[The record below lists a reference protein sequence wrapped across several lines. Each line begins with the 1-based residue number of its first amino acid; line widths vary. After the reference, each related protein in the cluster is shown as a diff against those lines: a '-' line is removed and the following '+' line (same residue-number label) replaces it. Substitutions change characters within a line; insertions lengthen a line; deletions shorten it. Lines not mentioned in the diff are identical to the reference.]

1 MVILHILNSRIY
13 SGAEH
18 VVCSIIKNLPSEY
31 QCVYLSP
38 KGNIQERLE
47 QEGIEYYS
55 VDKLSVKI
63 VKRAVESIKPDVIHA
78 HDFRASVIAAEAVK
92 GEIKVVSHLHC
103 NPPWL
108 KKVCINSLIYKHYAA
123 YFQSI
128 LTVSDSVEKEYRYA
142 EKIKDQIQVVGNPFS
157 VKEVQE
163 KITDREKEEYDL
175 LFVGRM
181 TEEKN
186 PLQFVEIFKSLK
198 TEKRLNIK
206 GVMIGAGELYET
218 CEKRIRQY
226 GLQENLKMLGFQE
239 NPYKYM
245 ATSKVLCMPSKW
257 EGFGLVALEAMSLGC
272 PVVAG
277 SVGGLQ
283 DIVTEESGKK
293 CKTHAE
299 YVEEIAKLLK
309 DEVYYSAKSKGAR
322 ERADGYDNLE
332 EYIGKIVK
340 IYQER

>member
-18 VVCSIIKNLPSEY
+18 VVCSIIKNLPKDCK
-31 QCVYLSP
+31 CVYLSP

-47 QEGIEYYS
+47 KEGIEYYG
-55 VDKLSVKI
+55 VDKLSVKT
-63 VKRAVESIKPDVIHA
+63 VKRAMEEIKPDIIHA
-78 HDFRASVIAAEAVK
+78 HDFRASVIAAEAAK
-92 GEIKVVSHLHC
+92 REIKVISHLHC

-108 KKVCINSLIYKHYAA
+108 KKVCINSLIYKHYAP
-123 YFQSI
+123 YFQSV

-142 EKIKDQIQVVGNPFS
+142 EKIADKVQVVGNPFS

-163 KITDREKEEYDL
+163 KIHDKSEEDYDL

-198 TEKRLNIK
+198 YEKQLNIK
-206 GVMIGAGELYET
+206 GAMIGAGDLYEA
-218 CEKRIRQY
+218 CEKKIQQY

-257 EGFGLVALEAMSLGC
+257 EGFGLVALEAMCLGC
-272 PVVAG
+272 PVVAS

-293 CKTHAE
+293 CQSHAE
-299 YVEEIAKLLK
+299 YVEETAKLLT
-309 DEVYYSAKSKGAR
+309 DEVYYSAKSQGAR
-322 ERADGYDNLE
+322 KRADSYDNLE

-340 IYQER
+340 IY